1 MSEKMRSDRQIGQR
15 LRLRDLFVFSTVAE
29 HQSMAKAAAEL
40 GVTQPSVSEVIADL
54 ENNYGVKLF
63 DRSARGVQL
72 TAYGE
77 ALLRRTVVVF
87 DEIRQ
92 SAMDIQSIADPTRG
106 EIRIACWE
114 GLSATILPDIV
125 LHFARR
131 HPHVI
136 VHVDNLMSGTTE
148 VSDLRNRLYDLA
160 LMRLDDVGVDRWGD
174 ELNIGTLYDDELV
187 VAVGA
192 DNAWARRDK
201 VRLAD
206 LMDEPWILSPP
217 GFWHYLR
224 TEEAFRAQGLAL
236 PQARIVT
243 VTVALRMHLMAAGPY
258 ISVFT
263 SGVMQ
268 HIARRFG
275 IVALPIKL
283 HTSRPWPVV
292 VVTVKN
298 RTLRPVVERFIQ
310 SPRDVAKSFSRDP
323 TE

>member
-15 LRLRDLFVFSTVAE
+15 LRLRDLSVFSAVAE
-29 HQSMAKAAAEL
+29 HGSMAKAAAEL

-54 ENNYGVKLF
+54 ESAYGAQLF
-63 DRSARGVQL
+63 DRSPRGVQL

-92 SAMDIQSIADPTRG
+92 SAMDIQSIGDPTRG
-106 EIRIACWE
+106 EVRLACWE
-114 GLSATILPDIV
+114 GLSATILPDILV
-125 LHFARR
+125 HFAQR
-131 HPHVI
+131 HPRVI
-136 VHVDNLMSGTTE
+136 VHVDTVTSGTAE
-148 VSDLRNRLYDLA
+148 VSNLRNRLYDLA
-160 LMRLDDVGVDRWGD
+160 LMRLDDAGVDRLD
-174 ELNIGTLYDDELV
+174 DDLNISTLYDDQLA

-192 DNAWARRDK
+192 GNPWARREN

-206 LMDEPWILSPP
+206 LIDEPWILSPP
-217 GFWHYLR
+217 GFWHYAR

-236 PQARIVT
+236 PQARILTVT
-243 VTVALRMHLMAAGPY
+243 VTLRMHLMAAGPY

-263 SGVMQ
+263 TGVMQ
-268 HIARRFG
+268 QIAPRFS

-283 HTSRPWPVV
+283 RTSRPWPVV

-298 RTLRPVVERFIQ
+298 RTQRPVVERFIQ
-310 SPRDVAKSFSRDP
+310 SAREVAKSFTRDP